1 MSSRDNILSKIKNN
15 QPQLMPLPSLENLGH
30 EEFDLVEKFSQVLES
45 IGGKA
50 VLVNDIE
57 EIKKYIIDTYPINA
71 RLISTIPEFT
81 QSNEWQSTD
90 PHTLQD
96 ADFLIIKGQFGVAEN
111 SAIWITETE
120 MGQRVAPFITQYLA
134 IIIES
139 TQILATM
146 HQAYELIESQDYGF
160 GVFLAGP
167 SKTADIEQSL
177 VLGAHGAR
185 GLHVFI
191 LKNN

>member
-1 MSSRDNILSKIKNN
+1 MSSRDNILSKIKQN
-15 QPQLMPLPSLENLGH
+15 QPKLMPLPSLGNLGH

-50 VLVNDIE
+50 VLVNNIK